1 MGFVLGIDLG
11 TTATKSIIFDR
22 ESNIMG
28 SGHRELPQLFPK
40 PGWVEHDPVAMWRTV
55 TESVEEALLVSG
67 VGKRDIEAVGVAHQG
82 ESVMSWDA
90 ETGEPFYNN
99 IVWQDRRGAGRC
111 DELKKRDGFDEWVNR
126 KTGLLVD
133 PFFSSTKIEWLLKN
147 VPEIRE
153 KLSQDRVRT
162 GTLDAWMISK
172 LSGGRSFYTDYTS
185 ASRTMLFN
193 LREMK
198 WDEELLKEFSIPPG
212 VLAEPKPS
220 SFHFGVTDPAVFLG
234 IEAPIA
240 GAVVD
245 QQGAIF
251 GQTCFDQGD
260 IKNTYGTSCVAQL
273 NIGDDLVFSDKGV
286 TTTVAFGLPSN
297 TKFAVEGI
305 VYITG
310 AAIQWLRDG
319 LQIISDAGETEAMA
333 RSVDSTLGVYF
344 VPAFVGLAAPFWDYR
359 TRGTIIGLTR
369 GVRKEHIVRATL
381 EAIAYHVKDVID
393 LMEAETGVRA
403 SQLRVDGGAV
413 KNGFLMQFQSDI
425 LGIPVIVPKVT
436 ETTCLGAA
444 YLAGLAV
451 RFWKSLD
458 ELKENWQIDQ
468 TYEPTMSRSKAK
480 ELYGGWKKAIRKVI
494 PVYR

>member
-22 ESNIMG
+22 DSNIMG
-28 SGHRELPQLFPK
+28 SGYRELPQLFPK

-55 TESVEEALLVSG
+55 TDSVAEALLVSG
-67 VGKRDIEAVGVAHQG
+67 IDKKGIEAVGVAHQG

-90 ETGEPFYNN
+90 VTGEPFYNN
-99 IVWQDRRGAGRC
+99 IVWQDRRGASRC
-111 DELKKRDGFDEWVNR
+111 DELKRREGVDQWVNR

-147 VPEIRE
+147 IPAIRH
-153 KLSQDRVRT
+153 KLLQDRVRA

-193 LREMK
+193 LREMT
-198 WDEELLKEFSIPPG
+198 WDEELLQEFSIPRG

-220 SFHFGVTDPAVFLG
+220 SFHFGVTDPTVFLG
-234 IEAPIA
+234 IEAPIG

-245 QQGAIF
+245 QQGAMV

-260 IKNTYGTSCVAQL
+260 IKNTYGTSCVVQL

-286 TTTVAFGLPSN
+286 TTTVAFGLPSGA
-297 TKFAVEGI
+297 KFAVEGI

-319 LQIISDAGETEAMA
+319 LQIISDGGETEAMA

-359 TRGTIIGLTR
+359 TRGTIVGLTR

-381 EAIAYHVKDVID
+381 EAITYHVKDVVD
-393 LMEAETGVRA
+393 LMEAETGVQA

-413 KNGFLMQFQSDI
+413 RNGFLMQFQSDI
-425 LGIPVIVPKVT
+425 LGIPVIVPRVT

-451 RFWKSLD
+451 GFWKNLH
-458 ELKENWQIDQ
+458 ELKENWRVDR
-468 TYEPTMSRSKAK
+468 TYEPTMVRSKAE
-480 ELYGGWKKAIRKVI
+480 ELYGGWKKVIKKVI
-494 PVYR
+494 DIYR